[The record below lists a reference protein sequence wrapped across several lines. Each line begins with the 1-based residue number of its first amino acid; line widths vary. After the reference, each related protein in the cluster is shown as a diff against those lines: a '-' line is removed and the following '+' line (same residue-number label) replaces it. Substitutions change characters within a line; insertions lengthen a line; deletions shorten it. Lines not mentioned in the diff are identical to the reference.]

1 MQTTLYIVQIVMS
14 VFLVAVV
21 LLQVKGGSGLGG
33 IFGGSESVYR
43 TKRGVEKWLFWATI
57 VISVLF
63 IGISIANVYVA
74 RL

>member
-1 MQTTLYIVQIVMS
+1 MQTALNIIQMVLSIVLIIVI
-14 VFLVAVV
+14 

-57 VISVLF
+57 IISVLF
-63 IGISIANVYVA
+63 VLSSIANIA
-74 RL
+74 LA

>member
-1 MQTTLYIVQIVMS
+1 MQTALNIIQMVLSVVLIIVI
-14 VFLVAVV
+14 

-57 VISVLF
+57 IISVLF
-63 IGISIANVYVA
+63 ILSSIASIVLV
-74 RL
+74 

>member
-1 MQTTLYIVQIVMS
+1 MQTALNIIQMVLSVMLIIVI
-14 VFLVAVV
+14 

-57 VISVLF
+57 IISVLF
-63 IGISIANVYVA
+63 ILSSIASIVLV
-74 RL
+74 

>member
-1 MQTTLYIVQIVMS
+1 MQTALNIIQMVLSVVLVIVI
-14 VFLVAVV
+14 

-57 VISVLF
+57 IISVLF
-63 IGISIANVYVA
+63 VLSSIANIA
-74 RL
+74 LA

>member
-1 MQTTLYIVQIVMS
+1 MQTALNIIQMVLSVVLIIVI
-14 VFLVAVV
+14 

-57 VISVLF
+57 IISVLF
-63 IGISIANVYVA
+63 VLSSIASIVLA
-74 RL
+74 

>member
-1 MQTTLYIVQIVMS
+1 MQTALNILQMVLSIFLIIVI
-14 VFLVAVV
+14 

-57 VISVLF
+57 IISVLF
-63 IGISIANVYVA
+63 VLSSIASVVIG
-74 RL
+74 

>member
-1 MQTTLYIVQIVMS
+1 MQTALNIIQMVLSVSLVIVI
-14 VFLVAVV
+14 

-57 VISVLF
+57 IIAVLF
-63 IGISIANVYVA
+63 VLSSIANIA
-74 RL
+74 LA